1 MPSLLVYRQNICLS
15 SFISVTIRTTRNCQL
30 KKQQL
35 GRASPQLLAQQVSPC
50 SVTAHW
56 YFQLLSQTL
65 NLHLRSFLVY
75 EYCSTHFIS
84 VVKNVS
90 GNQKTSPSFSCS
102 VSQQLI
108 IHHKKK
114 ERKKSN
120 LCFKFARGKF
130 YLMPPNSYRREHKP
144 PAQFTFSML
153 PSHSALASSR
163 VAAPHAVLLW
173 LTQKHFH
180 IFTFALNVFW
190 SLPSFFFS
198 LGNLRWFWCIS
209 I

>member
-35 GRASPQLLAQQVSPC
+35 GRVSPQLLAQQVSPC

-56 YFQLLSQTL
+56 YFQSLSRTL

-84 VVKNVS
+84 IVKNVS

-102 VSQQLI
+102 VSQQSI

-114 ERKKSN
+114 EEKRVTCVLN
-120 LCFKFARGKF
+120 LPG
-130 YLMPPNSYRREHKP
+130 
-144 PAQFTFSML
+144 
-153 PSHSALASSR
+153 ASSTWC
-163 VAAPHAVLLW
+163 HLI
-173 LTQKHFH
+173 LTEENTNLQPNLHSPCFH
-180 IFTFALNVFW
+180 HILHLPAL
-190 SLPSFFFS
+190 
-198 LGNLRWFWCIS
+198 G
-209 I
+209 